1 MTTLTTQRPS
11 ISPDLSHHRSIG
23 RVIQTTW
30 IQHRAALISFAGILV
45 AIVTAIAVC
54 QIYTHGSYASY
65 VNHGCVARPINH
77 VPCGDL
83 DNTLQNMNDVF
94 TGLLIV
100 LGVLPI
106 LVGAF
111 VGAPLLSNEF
121 ESGTFRFTW
130 TQGMGRTRYFLT
142 TFAVLALFFTIITL
156 VIGILFG
163 NWYAHPFEVTGADSH
178 WQGGLFDTTG
188 WMLAAWS
195 LFALACG
202 SFLGAITKRTVSAI
216 AATAFVVAGLLGAAY
231 EVLPHLL
238 KFWTLSSSKIPAS
251 DLTYGLLNGNQL
263 IRGLNDN
270 WVVGGYLTGP
280 KGQVL
285 NSVSANK
292 IFDRALSSNG
302 GSVGAAR
309 WLSNHHYTLWT
320 TYQPSSHFWVFQS
333 VEVVVVLGLA
343 ALLIA
348 GTVRRI
354 GRS

>member
-1 MTTLTTQRPS
+1 
-11 ISPDLSHHRSIG
+11 
-23 RVIQTTW
+23 
-30 IQHRAALISFAGILV
+30 
-45 AIVTAIAVC
+45 
-54 QIYTHGSYASY
+54 
-65 VNHGCVARPINH
+65 
-77 VPCGDL
+77 
-83 DNTLQNMNDVF
+83 
-94 TGLLIV
+94 
-100 LGVLPI
+100 
-106 LVGAF
+106 
-111 VGAPLLSNEF
+111 
-121 ESGTFRFTW
+121 
-130 TQGMGRTRYFLT
+130 MGRTRYFLT
-142 TFAVLALFFTIITL
+142 TFAVLAVFFTIITL

-216 AATAFVVAGLLGAAY
+216 AATAFVVSGLVGAAY

-238 KFWTLSSSKIPAS
+238 KFWTLSSSKISAS
-251 DLTYGLLNGNQL
+251 GLNYGSLSGGQLVGGLNGS
-263 IRGLNDN
+263 
-270 WVVGGYLTGP
+270 WAVGGYLTGP

-292 IFDRALSSNG
+292 IFDRAMNR
-302 GSVGAAR
+302 GSLGAAR
-309 WLSNHHYTLWT
+309 WLSNHHYTLWA

-348 GTVRRI
+348 GIVRRI